1 MVVLSEVGARH
12 GLVFAVRIHLPGG
25 YHPYPGAVATFP
37 PVGDLERDAALHRI
51 ERKHLAY
58 GDSHWSEAGS
68 EARDVLDYLRRHRSR
83 LPRQLVDDDAWNELV
98 LSAWVYW
105 DERRREAELIRHALA
120 RGLSLREVGAFVGL
134 HTGQGLRDYLDS
146 LDARLHEYRRLTREP
161 RPEQTD
167 LDGPDL
173 LVDDHDDSPDD
184 GAEGPSTG
192 DAGGDPDD
200 DGGSQPRR
208 SRNPYL
214 RFQGRPRARR
224 GADGRFTRSRR
235 AAANARPAREIW
247 IERHHQRI
255 HTVLTDLLEQ
265 AARLGFRPVAGDDD
279 ELPGLG
285 DYLTWITED
294 SETGVD
300 HGTFGSI
307 GLALGELRTHP
318 EVTALAR
325 HHRIHRAI
333 AAADRLRADYAALTA
348 DPGTYRTDTDRGIA
362 TRSG

>member
-1 MVVLSEVGARH
+1 M
-12 GLVFAVRIHLPGG
+12 
-25 YHPYPGAVATFP
+25 ATFP
-37 PVGDLERDAALHRI
+37 PVGDLERDAALRRI

-58 GDSHWSEAGS
+58 GDSRWSEAGS
-68 EARDVLDYLRRHRSR
+68 EARDVLDYLRRNRSR
-83 LPRQLVDDDAWNELV
+83 LPRRLVDDDAWNELV

-134 HTGQGLRDYLDS
+134 QTGQGLRDHLDS

-161 RPEQTD
+161 RPDAAD
-167 LDGPDL
+167 LEGPDL
-173 LVDDHDDSPDD
+173 LRDDPAD
-184 GAEGPSTG
+184 T
-192 DAGGDPDD
+192 DPDD
-200 DGGSQPRR
+200 DGGPDSPTSAPDGDPDSDDDYQPRR

-214 RFQGRPRARR
+214 RFRGRPRARR
-224 GADGRFTRSRR
+224 GADGRFIRGHR
-235 AAANARPAREIW
+235 AAANARPAREVW

-255 HTVLTDLLEQ
+255 HTVVPDLLDQ
-265 AARLGFRPVAGDDD
+265 AARLGFAPTTSDDD
-279 ELPGLG
+279 EEPDLG

-294 SETGVD
+294 TENGVD

-307 GLALGELRTHP
+307 GLVLGELRTHP

-348 DPGTYRTDTDRGIA
+348 DPGTYCPATDQA
-362 TRSG
+362 